1 MFSILFQQR
10 KRPATRPSHRRLR
23 AESLENRRVL
33 AAAVCF
39 PALPTDALLHDVP
52 AQEASFASSAVEAG
66 KGASQQRAFPF
77 RISGSG
83 SAPSGLPLE
92 SNTTVDYSA
101 TGTASGLGRYDG
113 AGSFTLGSLDISAET
128 GAVSGTFQG
137 AFVFTAANGDK
148 LAVTYGDGL
157 SGVFTGQVSAD
168 GASVVDVKFDAF
180 FAPDPA
186 NSTGRF
192 ASVVGGGWQMIAKT
206 DSVSLEGGNP
216 GFTAPF
222 DLTWSGTGSLMFAKK
237 TK

>member
-1 MFSILFQQR
+1 MFCMLV
-10 KRPATRPSHRRLR
+10 KRLKPPVTRPSNRRLR
-23 AESLENRRVL
+23 AESLETRRVL
-33 AAAVCF
+33 AAVCF

-52 AQEASFASSAVEAG
+52 AQEWSTASSTVEAG
-66 KGASQQRAFPF
+66 KGVSQQRAFPF

-83 SAPSGLPLE
+83 FASSGLPLVPG
-92 SNTTVDYSA
+92 TTVDYSA
-101 TGTASGLGRYDG
+101 IGTASGLGRHDG
-113 AGSFTLGSLDISAET
+113 AGSFTLGSLEISES

-137 AFVFTAANGDK
+137 EFVFTAANGDK
-148 LAVTYGDGL
+148 LAVTYGDGF

-206 DSVSLEGGNP
+206 DSVSLVSDNP

-222 DLTWSGTGSLMFAKK
+222 DFTWSGTGSLMFANKAK
-237 TK
+237 

>member
-1 MFSILFQQR
+1 MFSILVKR
-10 KRPATRPSHRRLR
+10 LKRPVTRPSHRRLR
-23 AESLENRRVL
+23 AESLETRRVL

-66 KGASQQRAFPF
+66 KGASQQRTFPF

-92 SNTTVDYSA
+92 SGTTVDYSA

-137 AFVFTAANGDK
+137 EFVFTAANGDQ
-148 LAVTYGDGL
+148 LAVTYG
-157 SGVFTGQVSAD
+157 GVFTGQVSAD

-192 ASVVGGGWQMIAKT
+192 ASVVGGGWQMIAQT
-206 DSVSLEGGNP
+206 DSVSLEGGNQ